1 MPIDWTEKA
10 KKILEKYWGFSNLKD
25 KQIEVINELLLG
37 NDVIGLLPTGYG
49 KSMCYLLP
57 ALVSKKAIIII
68 SPLISLMD
76 DQKDK
81 LIKMNIPV
89 SALHGN
95 NKQKDRELFEIID
108 GKIKIIYMSPEYLI
122 KGDGLE
128 LADSMI
134 KNNQLGYLAIDESHC
149 ISVWGHDFRPDY
161 LKIKNF
167 REKFKDIPMI
177 AVTATATTDVVNEIA
192 EYLNMNNPKIITAN
206 FDRPNLY
213 LKCIEYKKEEDTSIK
228 KVKRKKGEPPPE
240 KDINDITSEINL
252 ALLFPYFDKY
262 KNDKI
267 IIYTNSRQMSMNLS
281 NEINKVHPDGRI
293 SEAYHAGMSK
303 GMREKVQ
310 TKFAND
316 EIKIMVSTIAFGM
329 GVDQTVRAVI
339 IVGAS
344 SSIEEYWQQIGRA
357 GRDNLN
363 AETIVFF
370 QFKSLAIAEAQLKTI
385 KNLKVRKSRENNIY
399 AMKKYFYLKTCRRK
413 YVLKHFNQPP
423 KFFTCTMCDNCTE
436 KELTDITPIVWSMF
450 YKENIK
456 TPQFDKNEIEF
467 IKKNLKNP
475 KYNKI
480 NNVFMEMDLIT
491 WKKYIDKKKYN
502 LNDIPDN
509 LKIRI
514 FYKDIYTKHLLN
526 TTNLFEKDDFS
537 KLEEMYKN
545 LII

>member
-134 KNNQLGYLAIDESHC
+134 KNNQLGFLAIDESHC

-303 GMREKVQ
+303 GIREKVQ

-329 GVDQTVRAVI
+329 GVDQTVRVVI

-385 KNLKVRKSRENNIY
+385 KNLKVKKSRENNIY

-423 KFFTCTMCDNCTE
+423 KFFTCSMCDNCTE

-450 YKENIK
+450 YKVNIK

-480 NNVFMEMDLIT
+480 NNVFIEMDLIT
-491 WKKYIDKKKYN
+491 WKKYIDKKNYN
-502 LNDIPDN
+502 LNNMPDN

-537 KLEEMYKN
+537 KLEEIYKT

>member
-1 MPIDWTEKA
+1 
-10 KKILEKYWGFSNLKD
+10 
-25 KQIEVINELLLG
+25 
-37 NDVIGLLPTGYG
+37 
-49 KSMCYLLP
+49 
-57 ALVSKKAIIII
+57 
-68 SPLISLMD
+68 
-76 DQKDK
+76 
-81 LIKMNIPV
+81 
-89 SALHGN
+89 
-95 NKQKDRELFEIID
+95 
-108 GKIKIIYMSPEYLI
+108 
-122 KGDGLE
+122 
-128 LADSMI
+128 
-134 KNNQLGYLAIDESHC
+134 
-149 ISVWGHDFRPDY
+149 
-161 LKIKNF
+161 
-167 REKFKDIPMI
+167 
-177 AVTATATTDVVNEIA
+177 
-192 EYLNMNNPKIITAN
+192 
-206 FDRPNLY
+206 
-213 LKCIEYKKEEDTSIK
+213 
-228 KVKRKKGEPPPE
+228 
-240 KDINDITSEINL
+240 
-252 ALLFPYFDKY
+252 
-262 KNDKI
+262 
-267 IIYTNSRQMSMNLS
+267 MNLS
-281 NEINKVHPDGRI
+281 NEINKVHSDGRI

-385 KNLKVRKSRENNIY
+385 KNLKVKKSRENNIY

-502 LNDIPDN
+502 LNNIPDN

-537 KLEEMYKN
+537 KLEEMYEN